1 MSIESPHAAGVAR
14 TLNLFL
20 CLGCLVAG
28 VLLQSRASHAE
39 QPSANT
45 QNAPLV
51 DLTAESKA
59 QFNELNRQ
67 ISEYAVRR
75 ANTDETGIDTMEV
88 WNGYRPSWRRL
99 SSQTFNSDSLIPV
112 EDRDP
117 VDTVLR
123 RTTALLVDLRKNHR
137 LDLAAE
143 QTQLDNMRQRAA
155 ATDPKDPARYSLYE
169 ELCRLR
175 RTIAFANPLL
185 NFDRIL
191 FLKRHAGPA
200 HLVQQFDNAR
210 AIGDGGGIFVLE
222 NPFRGESRIRN
233 MMADSVCRG
242 GKLNEKKLV
251 DGHFLSPELSYDGTK
266 VLFAWNAER
275 SLGNNYA
282 IFQANMDGSNLSQLT
297 DGSANDFDPCF
308 LPNGRIAFVSTRR
321 GGVGRCFDPLT
332 RTYTLHRM
340 NADGGSI
347 QCLSFHETNE
357 WHPCVNHD
365 GMIVYTRWDYVDR
378 GFNQAHHP
386 WITTPDG
393 KDPRALHGN
402 YGQSPRVRPHAE
414 LDLHPIPDSRKFVAT
429 ATGHHFEAS
438 GSLIVLDFDIPDDG
452 AMAQVKRLTPEIPL
466 PEAENHEFGPPQ
478 AYATA
483 WPLGENYYLCA
494 YADRRG
500 TATQGIYLL
509 DAFGN
514 KELLY
519 RDPEIECR
527 NPIPVQSRQVPP
539 VWPERTA
546 DTNSAEAGGTQA
558 SPLATVGVMNVYDS
572 AKEWPHDTRII
583 ALRIIEVLPKPTSA
597 FRRNVPKIGY
607 PSENGARAVLGTVPV
622 EEDGSAYFTLPAN
635 KPVYFQALDSRGMA
649 VQSMRSDTYTHPGEA
664 LMCQGCH
671 ESRHHVASAK
681 RVPLA
686 LKRKPS
692 TIQPETEGSNPFNY
706 PRLVQPVLNRNCVG
720 CHAKN
725 PKAPDLSDTPSTD
738 TRTGWSMSYQN
749 LDRFAFYYDSGG
761 GWSWNRWV
769 VAETFPGKF
778 GARASRLFGLLEKGH
793 HDVKLSPEDLHR
805 ITLWLDSNSDFYG
818 GYDRPQAQAR
828 GEIVKP

>member
-1 MSIESPHAAGVAR
+1 MACLAAGVVVPSR
-14 TLNLFL
+14 P
-20 CLGCLVAG
+20 
-28 VLLQSRASHAE
+28 SRAA
-39 QPSANT
+39 QPGA
-45 QNAPLV
+45 NAPKASIV

-59 QFNELNRQ
+59 QFDELNRQ
-67 ISEYAVRR
+67 IREYAVRR
-75 ANTDETGIDTMEV
+75 ADTDEKGIDTLEV

-99 SSQTFNSDSLIPV
+99 SSQTFNRESLIPA

-117 VDTVLR
+117 VDAVLR
-123 RTTALLVDLRKNHR
+123 RTAALLADLGKNHGI
-137 LDLAAE
+137 DLAAE
-143 QTQLDNMRQRAA
+143 RTQLDDLRRRAA
-155 ATDPKDPARYSLYE
+155 STDPKDPARYSLYE
-169 ELCRLR
+169 DLCRLR
-175 RTIAFANPLL
+175 RKIAFANPLL

-191 FLKRHAGPA
+191 FVKRHSGPA

-210 AIGDGGGIFVLE
+210 AIGDGGGLFVLE
-222 NPFRGESRIRN
+222 NPFRGEPRLRDLL
-233 MMADSVCRG
+233 ADSVCRG
-242 GKLNEKKLV
+242 GTLNGKKLA
-251 DGHFLSPELSYDGTK
+251 DGHFLSPELSYDGAK
-266 VLFAWNAER
+266 VLFAWNSEK
-275 SLGNNYA
+275 SLKDNYA
-282 IFQANMDGSNLSQLT
+282 IFRVNVDGSNLGQLT

-340 NADGGSI
+340 NADGGDI

-357 WHPCVNHD
+357 WHPCVDHD

-402 YGQSPRVRPHAE
+402 YGLSPRVRPHAE
-414 LDLHPIPDSRKFVAT
+414 LDVRPIPGSRKFVGT

-466 PEAENHEFGPPQ
+466 PEAENLEFGPPQ

-519 RDPEIECR
+519 RDPDIECR
-527 NPIPVQSRQVPP
+527 NPVPVRARPAPP
-539 VWPERTA
+539 VLPESDA
-546 DTNSAEAGGTQA
+546 DANSAAPAGTEA
-558 SPLATVGVMNVYDS
+558 PPVATVGVMNVYDS
-572 AKEWPHDTRII
+572 AKEWPRDARIG
-583 ALRIIEVLPKPTSA
+583 ALRIIQVLPKPTTA
-597 FRRNVPKIGY
+597 CRRNVPKIGY

-635 KPVYFQALDSRGMA
+635 MPVYFQALDSRGLA
-649 VQSMRSDTYTHPGEA
+649 VQSMRSDTYAHPGEV

-671 ESRHHVASAK
+671 ESRRRAASAK
-681 RVPLA
+681 SIPLA
-686 LKRKPS
+686 LRRKPS
-692 TIQPETEGSNPFNY
+692 AIQPETEGSNPFNY
-706 PRLVQPVLNRNCVG
+706 PRLVQPVLDRSCVG
-720 CHAKN
+720 CHAKD
-725 PKAPDLSDTPSTD
+725 PKAPNLSAVPSND
-738 TRTGWSMSYQN
+738 TRIGWSVSYQN
-749 LDRFAFYYDSGG
+749 LEKFAFFYDSGG

-769 VAETFPGKF
+769 AAETVPGKF
-778 GARASRLFGLLEKGH
+778 GARASRLFEMLEKGH

-805 ITLWLDSNSDFYG
+805 ITLWLDCNSDFYG
-818 GYDRPQAQAR
+818 AYDHIQEQAR
-828 GEIVKP
+828 GEIVQRQTPP